1 LPAALTGGLMTAR
14 VTDGALS
21 AGSLAGLLAVFGIA
35 VYNAIMLLTRYQRLE
50 RYEGESFGPGLVSRG
65 TRERLGPI
73 SMTILIAGVALA
85 PALFF
90 GDVPGL
96 ELVRPMAVVALGGLV
111 TLGLVD
117 LLFLPALFL
126 SLGVSSALDLDPII
140 GNARGPLYD
149 ATLAAPGLARS

>member
-1 LPAALTGGLMTAR
+1 MT
-14 VTDGALS
+14 L
-21 AGSLAGLLAVFGIA
+21 
-35 VYNAIMLLTRYQRLE
+35 
-50 RYEGESFGPGLVSRG
+50 
-65 TRERLGPI
+65 
-73 SMTILIAGVALA
+73 LIAGVALA

-96 ELVRPMAVVALGGLV
+96 ELVRPMAVVSLGGLV

-117 LLFLPALFL
+117 LLFLPALFM